1 MFTPYRMSGR
11 ADLPDPSNIDG
22 LSVRLEG
29 VGHGFKQPHPQADG
43 DYVGRS
49 PLAGSSVSDRLVAA
63 PLLVMEDDEA
73 HAVLI
78 ERVLRKAGVANP
90 LVITGTGQQT
100 LSALSASE
108 EGRSAL
114 PVLVLLD
121 LHVPGASGLDILE
134 WIRDRPALEHLP
146 VVMLSSSTESDDI
159 NRAFELGADSYLVK
173 PVGFGALADTVG
185 SLGLQWAIVG
195 RPSETSVSK
204 AGE

>member
-1 MFTPYRMSGR
+1 M
-11 ADLPDPSNIDG
+11 ADAICVDSLPNTQTSEATRPVVDPI
-22 LSVRLEG
+22 
-29 VGHGFKQPHPQADG
+29 
-43 DYVGRS
+43 
-49 PLAGSSVSDRLVAA
+49 
-63 PLLVMEDDEA
+63 LLMEDDQS
-73 HAVLI
+73 HAVLV

-90 LVITGTGQQT
+90 LIITGTGQQT
-100 LSALSASE
+100 LSSLSASE

-146 VVMLSSSTESDDI
+146 VVMLSSSTESEDI

-173 PVGFGALADTVG
+173 PVGFDALADTVG

-195 RPSETSVSK
+195 RPSEATMPIDR
-204 AGE
+204 G